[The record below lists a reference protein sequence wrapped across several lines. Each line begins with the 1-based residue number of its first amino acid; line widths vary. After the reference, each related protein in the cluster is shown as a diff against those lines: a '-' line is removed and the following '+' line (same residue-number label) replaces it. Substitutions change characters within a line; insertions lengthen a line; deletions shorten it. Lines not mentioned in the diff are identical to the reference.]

1 MPSSQNIS
9 PRSSRKPGFLADLRV
24 FASLLALSLRSIP
37 QRKALMLVV
46 AVGVGVT
53 VGIVVAV
60 LAMAQSLTSVLRS
73 GADASRA
80 IVLSEGA
87 SWEGQSYLPKESM
100 AMVSLSP
107 CIAATPGGNAD
118 VSPVALAAVTLY
130 GPGESVRSMAI
141 RGYRADWFEPRLRL
155 VAGRWPKAGLHE
167 LAVGQWAAQ
176 AIDRAS
182 LGEEILV
189 NAHKWPVVGVFE
201 SDTPL
206 GGVFV
211 ADAES
216 VLDEYG
222 RAGYQAAVA
231 TLTEDCDASAL
242 QDDLK
247 TRGLNVA
254 VISEV
259 DYAAQSAEALD
270 TFRTLTLVV
279 AVPMSLGA
287 VFCIFGVA
295 ATAVHGRRRSIG
307 VLCAIGFGPSA
318 VAAAL
323 VVEFMLVAGA
333 CALLACVAVSASM
346 AGELITF
353 GVGGTSLTFEWQSG
367 GSLYWTALALA
378 GVASLLGA
386 CVPAMRAVR
395 MPVGQVLNVR

>member
-1 MPSSQNIS
+1 MTSA
-9 PRSSRKPGFLADLRV
+9 LAGLRV
-24 FASLLALSLRSIP
+24 FASLLALSLMSIP
-37 QRKALMLVV
+37 QRKVLVLVV

-60 LAMAQSLTSVLRS
+60 LAMAQSLTGVLHA
-73 GADASRA
+73 GADASRV

-87 SWEGQSYLPKESM
+87 RWEGASYLPKESM
-100 AMVSLSP
+100 AMVTLSP
-107 CIAATPGGNAD
+107 CIAATPDGSTD

-130 GPGESVRSMAI
+130 GPGENVRGMAI
-141 RGYRADWFEPRLRL
+141 RGYRADWFEPRLQL
-155 VAGRWPKAGLHE
+155 AAGRWPKAGLHE

-176 AIDRAS
+176 AIDRTR

-189 NAHKWPVVGVFE
+189 NAHKWRVVGVFE

-222 RAGYQAAVA
+222 RAGYQSAVA
-231 TLTEDCDASAL
+231 TLAEDCDASAL

-247 TRGLNVA
+247 TRGLNVD
-254 VISEV
+254 VISEI

-287 VFCIFGVA
+287 AFCIFGVA
-295 ATAVHGRRRSIG
+295 STAVHGRRRSTA
-307 VLCAIGFGPSA
+307 VLRAIGFGRLA
-318 VAAAL
+318 VAAAI
-323 VVEFMLVAGA
+323 VVEFMLIAA
-333 CALLACVAVSASM
+333 MCALLACVAVSIFMS
-346 AGELITF
+346 GELITF
-353 GVGGTSLTFEWQSG
+353 GVEGTSLTFEWQSE
-367 GSLYWTALALA
+367 GSLFGAALALA
-378 GVASLLGA
+378 AVASLLGA
-386 CVPAMRAVR
+386 CIPAMRIAR

>member
-1 MPSSQNIS
+1 MTSA
-9 PRSSRKPGFLADLRV
+9 LAGLRV
-24 FASLLALSLRSIP
+24 FASLLALSLMSIP
-37 QRKALMLVV
+37 QRKVLVLVV

-60 LAMAQSLTSVLRS
+60 LAMAQSLTGVLHA
-73 GADASRA
+73 GADASRV

-87 SWEGQSYLPKESM
+87 RWEGASYLPKESM
-100 AMVSLSP
+100 AMVTLSP
-107 CIAATPGGNAD
+107 CIAATPDGSTD

-130 GPGESVRSMAI
+130 GPGENVRGMAI
-141 RGYRADWFEPRLRL
+141 RGYRADWFEPRLQL
-155 VAGRWPKAGLHE
+155 AAGRWPKAGLHE

-176 AIDRAS
+176 TIDRAR

-189 NAHKWPVVGVFE
+189 NAHKWRVVGVFE

-206 GGVFV
+206 GGMFV

-222 RAGYQAAVA
+222 RAGYQSAVA
-231 TLTEDCDASAL
+231 TLAEDCDASAL

-247 TRGLNVA
+247 TRGLNVD
-254 VISEV
+254 VISEI

-287 VFCIFGVA
+287 AFCIFGVA
-295 ATAVHGRRRSIG
+295 STAVHGRRRSTA
-307 VLCAIGFGPSA
+307 VLRAIGFGRLA
-318 VAAAL
+318 VAAAI
-323 VVEFMLVAGA
+323 VVEFMLIAA
-333 CALLACVAVSASM
+333 TCALLACVAVSIFMS
-346 AGELITF
+346 GELITF
-353 GVGGTSLTFEWQSG
+353 GVEGTSLTFEWQSE
-367 GSLYWTALALA
+367 GSLFGAALALA
-378 GVASLLGA
+378 AVASLLGA
-386 CVPAMRAVR
+386 CIPAMRIAR

>member
-1 MPSSQNIS
+1 MTSA
-9 PRSSRKPGFLADLRV
+9 LAGLRV
-24 FASLLALSLRSIP
+24 FASLLALSLMSIP
-37 QRKALMLVV
+37 QRKVLVLVV

-60 LAMAQSLTSVLRS
+60 LAMAQSLTGVLHA
-73 GADASRA
+73 GADASRV

-87 SWEGQSYLPKESM
+87 RWEGASYLPKESM
-100 AMVSLSP
+100 AMVTLSP
-107 CIAATPGGNAD
+107 CIAATPDGSTD

-130 GPGESVRSMAI
+130 GPGENVRGMAI
-141 RGYRADWFEPRLRL
+141 RGYRADWFESRLQL
-155 VAGRWPKAGLHE
+155 AAGRWPKAGLHE

-176 AIDRAS
+176 AIDRTR

-189 NAHKWPVVGVFE
+189 NAHKWRVVGVFE
-201 SDTPL
+201 SDTLL

-222 RAGYQAAVA
+222 RAGYQSAVA

-247 TRGLNVA
+247 TRGLNVD
-254 VISEV
+254 VINEI
-259 DYAAQSAEALD
+259 DYAAQSAGALD

-287 VFCIFGVA
+287 AFCIFGVA
-295 ATAVHGRRRSIG
+295 STAVHGRRRSTA
-307 VLCAIGFGPSA
+307 VLRAIGFGRLA
-318 VAAAL
+318 VAAAI
-323 VVEFMLVAGA
+323 VVEFMLIAA
-333 CALLACVAVSASM
+333 TCALLACVAVSIFMS
-346 AGELITF
+346 GELITF
-353 GVGGTSLTFEWQSG
+353 GVEGTSLTFEWQSE
-367 GSLYWTALALA
+367 GSLFGAALALA
-378 GVASLLGA
+378 AVASLLGA
-386 CVPAMRAVR
+386 CIPAVRIAR

>member
-1 MPSSQNIS
+1 MTSAFA
-9 PRSSRKPGFLADLRV
+9 GLRV
-24 FASLLALSLRSIP
+24 FASLLALSLMSIP
-37 QRKALMLVV
+37 QRKVLVLV
-46 AVGVGVT
+46 IAVGVGVT

-60 LAMAQSLTSVLRS
+60 LAMAQSLTGVLYA
-73 GADASRA
+73 GADASRV

-87 SWEGQSYLPKESM
+87 RWEGASYLPKESM
-100 AMVSLSP
+100 AMVTLSP
-107 CIAATPGGNAD
+107 CIAATPDGSTD

-130 GPGESVRSMAI
+130 GPGENVRGMAI
-141 RGYRADWFEPRLRL
+141 RGYRADWFEPRLQL
-155 VAGRWPKAGLHE
+155 AAGRWPKAGLHE

-176 AIDRAS
+176 AIDRTR

-189 NAHKWPVVGVFE
+189 NAHKWRVVGVFE
-201 SDTPL
+201 SDTLL

-247 TRGLNVA
+247 TRGLNVD
-254 VISEV
+254 VINEI

-287 VFCIFGVA
+287 AFCIFGVA
-295 ATAVHGRRRSIG
+295 STAVHGRRRSTAA
-307 VLCAIGFGPSA
+307 LRAIGFGRLA
-318 VAAAL
+318 VAAAI
-323 VVEFMLVAGA
+323 VVEFMLIAA
-333 CALLACVAVSASM
+333 TCALLACVAVSIFMS
-346 AGELITF
+346 GELITF
-353 GVGGTSLTFEWQSG
+353 GVEGTSLTFEWQSE
-367 GSLYWTALALA
+367 GSLFGAALALA
-378 GVASLLGA
+378 AVASFLGA
-386 CVPAMRAVR
+386 CIPAMRIAR
-395 MPVGQVLNVR
+395 MPIGQVLNVR

>member
-1 MPSSQNIS
+1 MTSA
-9 PRSSRKPGFLADLRV
+9 LAGLRV
-24 FASLLALSLRSIP
+24 FASLLALSLMSIP
-37 QRKALMLVV
+37 QRKVLVLVV

-60 LAMAQSLTSVLRS
+60 LAMARSLTGVLYA

-87 SWEGQSYLPKESM
+87 RWEGASYLPKESM
-100 AMVSLSP
+100 AMVTLSP
-107 CIAATPGGNAD
+107 CIAATPDGSTD

-130 GPGESVRSMAI
+130 GPGENVRGMAI
-141 RGYRADWFEPRLRL
+141 RGYRADWFEPRLQL
-155 VAGRWPKAGLHE
+155 AAGRWPKAGLHE

-176 AIDRAS
+176 AIDRTR

-189 NAHKWPVVGVFE
+189 NAHKWRVVGVFE

-206 GGVFV
+206 GGTFV

-222 RAGYQAAVA
+222 RAGYQSAVA
-231 TLTEDCDASAL
+231 TLAEDCDASAL

-247 TRGLNVA
+247 TRGLNVD
-254 VISEV
+254 VISEI

-287 VFCIFGVA
+287 AFCIFGVA
-295 ATAVHGRRRSIG
+295 STAVHGRRRSTA
-307 VLCAIGFGPSA
+307 VLRAIGFGRLA
-318 VAAAL
+318 VAAAI
-323 VVEFMLVAGA
+323 VVEFMLIAA
-333 CALLACVAVSASM
+333 MCALLACVAVSMFMS
-346 AGELITF
+346 GELITF
-353 GVGGTSLTFEWQSG
+353 GVEGTSLTFEWQSE
-367 GSLYWTALALA
+367 GSLFGAALALA
-378 GVASLLGA
+378 AVASLLGA
-386 CVPAMRAVR
+386 CIPAMRIAR
-395 MPVGQVLNVR
+395 MPIGQVLNVR